1 MCSRLALLLAVA
13 ALSVHSMTASAAEED
28 APDYARPGFYIG
40 VGVSGASYTEIAN
53 FVEDE
58 LRGVGVPVNVDT
70 DTGVGF
76 DLYGGYRAHPNIA
89 VEAEF
94 EMIPAT
100 DLKLSGFGR
109 VAEIETWTL
118 TSNFK
123 VFPITGKAQPFL
135 LVGIGLLHGKLED
148 TLGQGISESDIDFA
162 ARFGGG
168 ADFYITEHLALT
180 AKVSYVLAT
189 GVDDVLD
196 YVSFGGGAAYRF

>member
-109 VAEIETWTL
+109 VLRSRPGRSPA
-118 TSNFK
+118 TSRSFRSRARRSRSCSSVS
-123 VFPITGKAQPFL
+123 VFFMA
-135 LVGIGLLHGKLED
+135 
-148 TLGQGISESDIDFA
+148 S
-162 ARFGGG
+162 
-168 ADFYITEHLALT
+168 
-180 AKVSYVLAT
+180 
-189 GVDDVLD
+189 
-196 YVSFGGGAAYRF
+196 